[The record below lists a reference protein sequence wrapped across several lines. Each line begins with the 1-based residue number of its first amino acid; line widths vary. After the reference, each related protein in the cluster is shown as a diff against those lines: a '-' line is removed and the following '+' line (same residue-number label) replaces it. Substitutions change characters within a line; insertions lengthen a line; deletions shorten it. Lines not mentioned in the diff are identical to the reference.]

1 MNNFI
6 EIRHINHE
14 EVDYLIRNLEDFEK
28 DKAVKVG
35 LKSAG
40 KVFLSGG
47 KSRLRQS
54 MKSGSRGVTGN
65 LLRSFKIKVKRSK
78 PGVLIGFKQGKEGG
92 SHAHLIDRGT
102 NKRYWKTRKRKYVGS
117 VVATRFWS
125 DTEAQDYPK
134 AMDHLYMGIERAVN
148 RINNRL

>member
-6 EIRHINHE
+6 EIRHINRE
-14 EVDYLIRNLEDFEK
+14 DVDYLVRNLKDFEK
-28 DKAVKVG
+28 DKAVRGG
-35 LKSAG
+35 LQSAG

-65 LLRSFKIKVKRSK
+65 LLRSFHVRVKRSK

-92 SHAHLIDRGT
+92 SHAHLIDKGT
-102 NKRYWKTRKRKYVGS
+102 NQRYWKTKKRKYVGR
-117 VVATRFWS
+117 VVATNFWS

-134 AMDHLYMGIERAVN
+134 AMDQLYMGIERAVN
-148 RINNRL
+148 RINSRL